1 MHFFGFWGS
10 VMFLIG
16 FAAAFYL
23 GLDKLYFNP
32 NGRLIAERPEFFIAL
47 TTMILGTQFFVAGF
61 LGELWAGQQKNQL
74 RYVVKKTL
82 KRS

>member
-1 MHFFGFWGS
+1 
-10 VMFLIG
+10 
-16 FAAAFYL
+16 
-23 GLDKLYFNP
+23 
-32 NGRLIAERPEFFIAL
+32 
-47 TTMILGTQFFVAGF
+47 MILGTQFFVAGF